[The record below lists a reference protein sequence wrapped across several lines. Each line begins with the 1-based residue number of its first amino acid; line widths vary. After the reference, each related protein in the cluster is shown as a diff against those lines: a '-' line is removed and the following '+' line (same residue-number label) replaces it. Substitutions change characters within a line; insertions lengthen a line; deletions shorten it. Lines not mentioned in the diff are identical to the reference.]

1 MTDETTA
8 SVAEN
13 TETPVTATVEA
24 EKPESKAEGE
34 IAETKADEKPK
45 LSEEEQ
51 AKAASEA
58 AKTLNERKQ
67 SAKERVQQAVARQ
80 RESER
85 REAALRKEVE
95 ELRAKL
101 SPPDPNK
108 FDDNADYTVAKIEH
122 SQTVRDI
129 AKSEKQIQEAEQEK
143 TAAIA
148 EAWRTRS
155 AEYSAE
161 VPDFDQVV
169 YGKLNDKISPATATM
184 LAEMEE
190 GPAVAYNLGKNLEEA
205 ARIERLPDRAKAI
218 ELGKLAGKLTTPA
231 PRKVTTAPAPI
242 DAISGSKPSNS
253 LSYERMSN
261 EDYAKLVAQEQA
273 KR

>member
-1 MTDETTA
+1 MTDENTA

-13 TETPVTATVEA
+13 TETTVPATVEA
-24 EKPESKAEGE
+24 EKPEAKAEGE
-34 IAETKADEKPK
+34 TTETKADEKPK

-67 SAKERVQQAVARQ
+67 SARERVQQAVSRQ

-85 REAALRKEVE
+85 REAALRREVE

-122 SQTVRDI
+122 SQTVREI
-129 AKSEKQIQEAEQEK
+129 AKSEKQIQEVEQEK

-148 EAWRTRS
+148 EAWKSRS

-161 VPDFDQVV
+161 VPDFDDIV
-169 YGKLNDKISPATATM
+169 YGKLNDRISSSTATM
-184 LAEMEE
+184 LAKMEA

-205 ARIERLPDRAKAI
+205 ARIERLPDLERAI
-218 ELGKLAGKLTTPA
+218 ELGLLAGKLTTPA
-231 PRKVTTAPAPI
+231 PRKVTTAPTPI
-242 DAISGSKPSNS
+242 DAISGNKPSNS
-253 LSYERMSN
+253 LSYEKMSN